1 MKLIFATHNINK
13 LREIKSLIKSN
24 IELISLDDVAFFDD
38 IPEPFNTLHENA
50 SAKARHI
57 YNRFRIN
64 CFADDTGLEVD
75 TLDGKPG
82 VMSARYAGESKSDK
96 ENIKKLINELSD
108 KANRNARFRTV
119 ISLIMDDK
127 EYFFEGIVNGSI
139 IDIER
144 GSNGFG
150 YDPIF
155 IPNGF
160 NKTFAEMTMEEKNLL
175 SHRSVAVKKLVNFL
189 NSL

>member
-13 LREIKSLIKSN
+13 LREIKSIIKSN
-24 IELISLDDVAFFDD
+24 IELVSLDDVAFFDE
-38 IPEPFNTLHENA
+38 IPEPFDTLHENA
-50 SAKARHI
+50 LAKARHI
-57 YNRFRIN
+57 YNRFCIN
-64 CFADDTGLEVD
+64 CFADDTGLEVEA
-75 TLDGKPG
+75 LNGKPG

-96 ENIKKLINELSD
+96 ENIKKLINELSG

-119 ISLIMDDK
+119 ISLILDNK
-127 EYFFEGIVNGSI
+127 EYYFEGIVNGRI
-139 IDIER
+139 IDIEK

-150 YDPIF
+150 YDPVF

-175 SHRSVAVKKLVNFL
+175 SHRSAAVKKLVDFL